1 MADKELQEVKKELMG
16 ALAAEK
22 EAEKNNQRNTV
33 EGAEKAKLAGAAAV
47 RHEGARHRAST
58 WTCDGVRLHL
68 QLGLAQRPRCFDADR
83 RKSHFDEARKLANE
97 LQDADLIWLCN
108 RYSAGGGDDRA
119 LRA

>member
-1 MADKELQEVKKELMG
+1 MKKELMG

-33 EGAEKAKLAGAAAV
+33 EKGQEKAKLAEV
-47 RHEGARHRAST
+47 QRRFDMKELDMHEHMDIST
-58 WTCDGVRLHL
+58 ACRLHL
-68 QLGLAQRPRCFDADR
+68 QLGLAQHSMLDAEKG
-83 RKSHFDEARKLANE
+83 KSHFDEARKLANE